1 MPLDLSKVAGVT
13 MQSPRDL
20 VQTPTFLLYGRGKTG
35 KTTLA
40 MSSVKVPEMGPVAII
55 DFEGSAEVGAE
66 DFPDVDVYRA
76 TNWTQ
81 AAGLMDAMLNQ
92 KHEYKTVI
100 LDPVNALQAH
110 LTDEIVRR
118 QPLNQPNAKPN
129 NSMGDAAMLLSD
141 WGVVWTRM
149 RKILEAFHAAPF
161 TVILTAHADSVKDET
176 TGKMVMEPLMQGN
189 KTKNEVTRVPTV
201 VGYMRMVQKE
211 DGSVIPVARF
221 AGGGTLVAGDRTKK
235 LGVEI
240 ENPTMQTIY
249 NKIHNSNNK

>member
-1 MPLDLSKVAGVT
+1 MPLDLSKVPGVK
-13 MQSPRDL
+13 MQSPADL

-40 MSSVKVPEMGPVAII
+40 MSASAVPEMGPVAIL
-55 DFEGSAEVGAE
+55 DFEGSAEVGAHSYPE
-66 DFPDVDVYRA
+66 VDVYRA
-76 TNWTQ
+76 TNW
-81 AAGLMDAMLNQ
+81 AESAGLMDAMLNQ
-92 KHEYKTVI
+92 KHEYNTVI

-118 QPLNQPNAKPN
+118 QPINQPGVKPN

-161 TVILTAHADSVKDET
+161 TVILTAHADTVQDAS

-189 KTKNEVTRVPTV
+189 KTKNEVVRVPSV
-201 VGYMRMVQKE
+201 VGYIRMVQKDE
-211 DGSVIPVARF
+211 NPPVPVVRF
-221 AGGGTLVAGDRTKK
+221 AGGNGLVAGDRTQK
-235 LGVEI
+235 LGIEI

-249 NKIHNSNNK
+249 NKIHGK